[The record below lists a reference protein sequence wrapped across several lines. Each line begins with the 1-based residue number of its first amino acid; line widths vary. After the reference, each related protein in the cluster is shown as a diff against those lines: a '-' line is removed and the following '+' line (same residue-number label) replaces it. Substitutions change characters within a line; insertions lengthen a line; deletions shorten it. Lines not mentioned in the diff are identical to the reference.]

1 MISPPASSRP
11 ATGATATAGV
21 LPSLRRPWQLGS
33 VTVPHRVV
41 MGSMHT
47 GREDDPDALAAF
59 YRERVRGGAGLI
71 ISGGLSVSDE
81 ARGGPDYMVLTDPVI
96 RDGMRQVTAAVHEDG
111 GVIAAQL
118 FHAGRYAVGEWA
130 LAPTPLPWKAARGIV
145 PREMT
150 GQDIA
155 RTIDDFAAA
164 AVAARDAGFDAVEI
178 MASEGYLL
186 NQFLSPLTNT
196 RQDEWGGDAEARRRF
211 PLAVV
216 RAVREAVG
224 PQFPVTVRVSV
235 ADLMEGSSTQEEAD
249 AFALGV
255 VGAGV
260 DGLSMGVG
268 WHESPVPTVQTGV
281 PHEAWIGYGEHL
293 ADLVHG
299 VAPDLPVIATNK
311 VVDLDRAE
319 EVVARGHVDAIAL
332 ARPFLA
338 DPRLV
343 ERSFAGEKN
352 LVSRCL
358 SCNQACLD
366 HSLRFRPISCLVNP
380 RAGRELEF
388 PEPAARP
395 AEPEQTAAA
404 DGTHRDAAAAEARAA
419 DEARGVAEARRV
431 AVVGGG
437 PAGLAAAEDL
447 VGRGHQVTLFER
459 GDELGGQFRLATR
472 VPGKE
477 DYGVWADSA
486 AARLEAGACDVRLRT
501 APLPEDLA
509 GFDAV
514 ILATGVV
521 PRRIDVPGI
530 DLPHVLDYEHAL
542 RDGVPAGDVA
552 IIGGGGIGVD
562 MAETLVESPDPAVR
576 ARRFVSR
583 HTLVPA
589 PVGPMAASST
599 RPQGGEDPTGAVP
612 DADAVL
618 PSPAG
623 RRITVMRRSGRVGKG
638 TGVTSRWVHL
648 GALADG
654 AVRTLTDLEYSRI
667 TAEAVEILRGGGDV
681 GDQASREQE
690 LIPARTVII
699 CAGQEVHDPYS
710 RALTELGVRFEVV
723 GGARDASGVDAV
735 RATREGLEAARRL
748 TASS

>member
-1 MISPPASSRP
+1 VHVSAD
-11 ATGATATAGV
+11 V

-33 VTVPHRVV
+33 LTVPHRVV

-47 GREDDPDALAAF
+47 GREDDPDALAGF

-81 ARGGPDYMVLTDPVI
+81 ARGGPDYMVLTDPEI

-118 FHAGRYAVGEWA
+118 FHAGRYAVGDWA

-150 GQDIA
+150 DQDVA

-164 AVAARDAGFDAVEI
+164 ATAAREAGFDAVEI

-186 NQFLSPLTNT
+186 NQFLSPLANT
-196 RQDEWGGDAEARRRF
+196 REDDWGGDAEARRRF

-224 PQFPVTVRVSV
+224 PEFPVTVRVSV
-235 ADLMEGSSTQEEAD
+235 ADLMVGSSTQEEAD

-255 VGAGV
+255 VDAGV

-299 VAPDLPVIATNK
+299 VEPDLPVIATNK

-319 EVVARGHVDAIAL
+319 DVVARGHVDAIAL

-343 ERSFAGEKN
+343 QRSFAGEKN

-388 PEPAARP
+388 PE
-395 AEPEQTAAA
+395 
-404 DGTHRDAAAAEARAA
+404 EAQPSRAA
-419 DEARGVAEARRV
+419 QARRI

-437 PAGLAAAEDL
+437 PAGLSAAEDL

-477 DYGVWADSA
+477 DYGIWADSA
-486 AARLEAGACDVRLRT
+486 AARLAAAGCDVRLRT
-501 APLPEDLA
+501 TPLPEDLA

-514 ILATGVV
+514 VLATGVT
-521 PRRIDVPGI
+521 PRRIDVPGVGMA
-530 DLPHVLDYEHAL
+530 HVLDYEHAL
-542 RDGVPAGDVA
+542 RDGVPEGDVA

-562 MAETLVESPDPAVR
+562 MAETLVESCDPAVR
-576 ARRFVSR
+576 ARRFVAR
-583 HTLVPA
+583 HDLVPA
-589 PVGPMAASST
+589 PVGPMSGTWAAG
-599 RPQGGEDPTGAVP
+599 PGPGVVEQ
-612 DADAVL
+612 DA
-618 PSPAG
+618 PA

-654 AVRTLTDLEYSRI
+654 GVRTLTDLDYRRI
-667 TAEAVEILRGGGDV
+667 TADGVEIVRDV
-681 GDQASREQE
+681 GEGQPGNSE
-690 LIPARTVII
+690 LVPARTVII

-710 RALTELGVRFEVV
+710 HALTELGVRFEVV
-723 GGARDASGVDAV
+723 GGAKDASGVDAV

-748 TASS
+748 APEPGRLSEDHAP